1 MLIYCGVRV
10 TNPNA
15 INFTSSNWYGPLR
28 FMNNSPDLGNDI
40 DNSEETDLHVDFKNQ
55 STFLNGDLWS

>member
-1 MLIYCGVRV
+1 
-10 TNPNA
+10 
-15 INFTSSNWYGPLR
+15 
-28 FMNNSPDLGNDI
+28 MNNSPDLGNDI